1 MSSPVPPRFVP
12 TLTEVVSDQ
21 TARQAP
27 AATSTPLAVDTQAS
41 LVQHIMQQVDLV
53 LERRLREAVSRQVL
67 VQSQVLTPRLR
78 EEIESLVRHSVAQ
91 ALAPPAGPLPPGSN
105 K

>member
-1 MSSPVPPRFVP
+1 MSSAVPPRFVP
-12 TLTEVVSDQ
+12 TLTEVVSAQ
-21 TARQAP
+21 TAPQALP
-27 AATSTPLAVDTQAS
+27 ASAAPLVGDGQAA
-41 LVQHIMQQVDLV
+41 LVQRIMQQVDLV

-78 EEIESLVRHSVAQ
+78 EEIEALVRNSVAQ
-91 ALAPPAGPLPPGSN
+91 ALTPLAGPLPPGTN